1 MQYNILEQKILKNQD
16 VSSDDVYKF
25 VLDKALEEYRFCSVK
40 EVTDQFGIGKPKS
53 RELLNSLV
61 KEEKL
66 TVVYENP
73 QIKVYGPKE
82 VVEQIMRVKKKPDWV
97 EKYSLPNKKEHV
109 SKKAKL
115 EQELHEYDVFEELL
129 YLKHKALE
137 SPAMFTF
144 EWLGFNVKR
153 LRDGEYADFEVSK
166 DGFHAA
172 IEVSGGN
179 AGCPLDEVRQLFEYF
194 LKILEKEKRP
204 IQNLIL
210 LFNHFCDTDLNERV
224 KKQPF
229 AREIKEGAKRSGI
242 TLATTV
248 QLYEKIKRVKSGTA
262 TKEDIAKEIIRRK
275 WD

>member
-1 MQYNILEQKILKNQD
+1 MQKQD
-16 VSSDDVYKF
+16 ISLNDVFKF

-40 EVTDQFGIGKPKS
+40 EVANQFGIGKPKS

-61 KEEKL
+61 KEDKL
-66 TVVYENP
+66 RVVYENP

-82 VVEQIMRVKKKPDWV
+82 VVEQIMRVTKKPDWV

-109 SKKAKL
+109 NKKAKL
-115 EQELHEYDVFEELL
+115 DKELHEYEVFEELL
-129 YLKHKALE
+129 YLKHKVLE
-137 SPAMFTF
+137 NPAMFTF
-144 EWLGFNVKR
+144 EWLGFDVKH
-153 LRDGEYADFEVSK
+153 LPDGEYADFEISK

-172 IEVSGGN
+172 VEVSGGN
-179 AGCPLDEVRQLFEYF
+179 AGCPLDEVRQLTEYF
-194 LKILEKEKRP
+194 FKTLEKEKRT

-242 TLATTV
+242 MLVTTV
-248 QLYEKIKRVKSGTA
+248 QLYEKIKRITSGTA
-262 TKEDIAKEIIRRK
+262 SKEDIVTEITKGK